1 MKEHSAILHHSGI
14 LHQRITMLFEKLAI
28 AGGDG
33 RQQTGKQFI
42 AEVAVFQSLPLMLEL
57 ENIHSL

>member
-1 MKEHSAILHHSGI
+1 
-14 LHQRITMLFEKLAI
+14 MLFGKLVT

-33 RQQTGKQFI
+33 RQQIGKQFI
-42 AEVAVFQSLPLMLEL
+42 AEVAVFQSLPLMSEL